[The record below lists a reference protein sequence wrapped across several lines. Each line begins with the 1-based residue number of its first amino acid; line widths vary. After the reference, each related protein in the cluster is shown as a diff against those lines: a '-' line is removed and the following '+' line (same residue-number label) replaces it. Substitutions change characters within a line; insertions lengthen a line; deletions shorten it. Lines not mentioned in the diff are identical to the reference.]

1 MSILSNEKYLGVRIQ
16 FSAGLLRVMA
26 YNPEQEE
33 AEEEIE
39 VDYHGEEFEIG
50 FNVSYLLD
58 ALNEVKTDDAEIY
71 FTDSNHSCLI
81 CGVGDERSRYVVMPM
96 RL

>member
-1 MSILSNEKYLGVRIQ
+1 MKAKHIQEIMEAYASIYESKH
-16 FSAGLLRVMA
+16 
-26 YNPEQEE
+26 NPEMEE

-58 ALNEVKTDDAEIY
+58 ALNAVKTDEAELY

-81 CGVGDERSRYVVMPM
+81 CGVGDVHTRYVVMPM